1 MLALVFHGALLAT
14 LAINVSLDKPKRP
27 EERPGHIM
35 HATSVPIPPAQ
46 GSPQGQLPK
55 PSVSEPQ
62 QSATEPEKPKVDDTA
77 KQKAEELAQQVA
89 AQKKAEAER
98 QKAIALKK
106 AEEAKKKAE
115 EEAKKKAEAE
125 AKAKAEAEA
134 KAKAEAEAKKK
145 AEEEAKRKAEAE
157 AKAKAEAEAKKKAE
171 EEAKKKAE
179 EEARKLIEEEIRK
192 AAEEEAKRQQAA
204 EQQAQMSEQANNLEY
219 ELLGQI
225 NGSPVGEGL
234 GAGTGSNDSLTYGA
248 KVQQLIEQNWRIDPS
263 MNGKRVVVTVTVDEA
278 GMISN
283 EKCEGD
289 KSVCASAIATLH
301 LIGMLPMPPKGC
313 KDCNTIVITMTPKL

>member
-1 MLALVFHGALLAT
+1 
-14 LAINVSLDKPKRP
+14 
-27 EERPGHIM
+27 
-35 HATSVPIPPAQ
+35 
-46 GSPQGQLPK
+46 
-55 PSVSEPQ
+55 
-62 QSATEPEKPKVDDTA
+62 
-77 KQKAEELAQQVA
+77 
-89 AQKKAEAER
+89 
-98 QKAIALKK
+98 
-106 AEEAKKKAE
+106 
-115 EEAKKKAEAE
+115 
-125 AKAKAEAEA
+125 
-134 KAKAEAEAKKK
+134 
-145 AEEEAKRKAEAE
+145 
-157 AKAKAEAEAKKKAE
+157 
-171 EEAKKKAE
+171 
-179 EEARKLIEEEIRK
+179 
-192 AAEEEAKRQQAA
+192 
-204 EQQAQMSEQANNLEY
+204 MSEQANNLED